1 MAFFEAAVMHARVL
15 NDFLTVTPNRYPDDT
30 WAGDYIKNW
39 KAPSPSPLKR
49 AVSVAPGRGVK
60 ETINKQLAHFSIKR
74 LQQTAFYI
82 GKITAPVIHDMST
95 FANDTDN
102 VCYSE
107 LEGIRALLNR
117 NPWPTTAA
125 T

>member
-1 MAFFEAAVMHARVL
+1 M
-15 NDFLTVTPNRYPDDT
+15 
-30 WAGDYIKNW
+30 
-39 KAPSPSPLKR
+39 
-49 AVSVAPGRGVK
+49 SVAPGRGVK

-74 LQQTAFYI
+74 LQQTKFYI
-82 GKITAPVIHDMST
+82 GKITDALIHDIST

-102 VCYSE
+102 VCYSELE